1 MNQRLQRRK
10 LSGIV
15 RSDYAPNSAMLHA
28 ANRSIRL
35 KMERDMVRLSHRG
48 VCVSDLAASERFYK
62 DGLGFADHQDYGVI
76 EGADMDQTMEIP
88 GVKLRAK
95 MLRHPDGPLIELL
108 HFLAPLASGPRE
120 RRSTLDYGLVHLSFY
135 VDDIDAAADKIAAA
149 GGHVHAETRA
159 HYAENDTTMLY
170 CTDPDGVRIELM
182 KAPGVA
188 ARFSHSGICVADVE
202 ASLAYY
208 RTLGFERAED
218 YVLDQ
223 GFDWLG
229 VINEVPGIKLR
240 AQMIRDAEGNTLE
253 LLKVFE
259 PGSTGSRERRPL
271 NRFGLTHIAFWDD
284 DPDAT
289 AAALTERG
297 GYFVEAAHVRTPV
310 IELMHGADPD
320 GIRIELMR
328 PVTA

>member
-1 MNQRLQRRK
+1 
-10 LSGIV
+10 
-15 RSDYAPNSAMLHA
+15 
-28 ANRSIRL
+28 
-35 KMERDMVRLSHRG
+35 MVKLSHRG
-48 VCVSDLAASERFYK
+48 ICISDMEASVRFYRE
-62 DGLGFADHQDYGVI
+62 GLGFADYQDHGMI
-76 EGADMDQTMEIP
+76 EGPDMEKTMELP
-88 GVKLRAK
+88 GVRLHAN
-95 MLRHPDGPLIELL
+95 MLRHPDGPVIELL
-108 HFLAPLASGPRE
+108 HFHEPEASGPRE

-135 VDDIDAAADKIAAA
+135 VDDIDAAAARIAAA
-149 GGHVHAETRA
+149 GGHVHESTRA

-188 ARFSHSGICVADVE
+188 ARFSHSGICVDDIDV
-202 ASLAYY
+202 SLAYY

-259 PGSTGSRERRPL
+259 PGSKGQRTRRPL

-284 DPDAT
+284 EPEKT
-289 AAALTERG
+289 AAELTARG
-297 GYFVEAAHVRTPV
+297 GHFVEAAHVRTPV

-320 GIRIELMR
+320 GVRIELMR
-328 PVTA
+328 PLVTA